1 MTDVTDETTP
11 PKEEEVAT
19 SEVQDDAPAAQAAVE
34 DVWKA
39 VPDAATT
46 LSDWSTDDLKVFEEQ
61 DFGDTVL
68 VDEEGQGGWG
78 WDLVNCRLMVDPTV
92 TSAADFVKLVRAD
105 AEGGEMTVAQIFDKY
120 ACDGY

>member
-19 SEVQDDAPAAQAAVE
+19 SEVQDDAPDEPVKDVWKPVE
-34 DVWKA
+34 DV
-39 VPDAATT
+39 ATT
-46 LSDWSTDDLKVFEEQ
+46 LSDWTDDDIQVFTSQ

-68 VDEEGQGGWG
+68 LDEEGQGGWS
-78 WDLVNCRLMVDPTV
+78 WDLVNSRLMVDPTV
-92 TSAADFVKLVRAD
+92 TSASDFVKLVRAD